1 MIVLCLATGLVIMGE
16 NIWIKGLEFVSSQ
29 HLSAATF
36 FLLKSKQKVKR
47 NLIFSPLLRQ
57 SIKMTGHNNILGP

>member
-36 FLLKSKQKVKR
+36 F
-47 NLIFSPLLRQ
+47 
-57 SIKMTGHNNILGP
+57 IKIQTKGKKKPDILAIIEAIR